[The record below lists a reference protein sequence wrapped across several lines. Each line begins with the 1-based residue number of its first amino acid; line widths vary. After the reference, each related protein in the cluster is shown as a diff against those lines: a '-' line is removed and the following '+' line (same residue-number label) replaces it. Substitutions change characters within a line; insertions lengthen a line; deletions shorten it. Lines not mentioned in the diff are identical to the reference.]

1 MKPLLDDIDAI
12 ITNRT
17 SGASELA
24 VQALQ
29 ALAKSVK
36 TSQAATPELFTSEL
50 QEVIAALAKCR
61 PTMATIYNA
70 VHRFQQQLQ
79 TCVELSSTLPELQN
93 YCMKALDQLKKDVI
107 VNKKQS
113 IINAANFINTGTT
126 IATCS
131 YSSTLVDAI
140 HNAVLQ
146 GKTMLLLV
154 MKSQAGAISYGEQSR
169 LRFAADGLN
178 CRVIPDDI
186 LPDSLDGVD
195 LVLLGADTVF
205 KDGSVLNGY
214 PSLKLAETAAVHN
227 PTVPVYVICDSL
239 KFSLDRRLDKIEE
252 GFEAIPFK
260 FITGLISEDGVFKKE
275 KMLDYL
281 SSRAIYS

>member
-1 MKPLLDDIDAI
+1 MKPLLNAIDAI
-12 ITNRT
+12 IANRT

-29 ALAKSVK
+29 VLAKSVK
-36 TSQAATPELFTSEL
+36 ASQAATPELFTREL
-50 QEVIAALAKCR
+50 QEVIAALAECR

-79 TCVELSSTLPELQN
+79 ACVELSSTLPELQTC
-93 YCMKALDQLKKDVI
+93 CMKALDQLEKDFI
-107 VNKKQS
+107 ANKHQS
-113 IINAANFINTGTT
+113 IINAANFIHTGTT

-146 GKTMLLLV
+146 GKTMLLRV
-154 MKSQAGAISYGEQSR
+154 MKSQASAISYGEQSR
-169 LRFAADGLN
+169 LRFAADGLS

-195 LVLLGADTVF
+195 LVLLGADTMF

-214 PSLKLAETAAVHN
+214 PSLKLAETAATHK
-227 PTVPVYVICDSL
+227 PPVPVYVICDSL
-239 KFSLDRRLDKIEE
+239 KFSLDHRLDKIEP

-260 FITGLISEDGVFKKE
+260 FITGLISEDGIFRE
-275 KMLDYL
+275 DGMLNYL
-281 SSRAIYS
+281 GSRANYP